1 MQGNFEKR
9 VQEKLDELRLTPS
22 EPVWK
27 AVEKEIG
34 PEKRRRFPFWIP
46 FIIVMLG
53 GATWWLLGR
62 GEEEREP
69 VVTVVSTSPKATN
82 EVTTRTVSPSPIP
95 TGEQQTP
102 QTITTASPTEKNA
115 AVNSVQPRKQVNGFE
130 QPVTVQATQASETS
144 DQKIITKNRERSSS
158 SDKTVSAK
166 TTEENSTT
174 YSSAT
179 NKVTSERASIE
190 TEKGLLK
197 TTGTPADTAQ
207 TISTEFTTTS
217 TSTPVDTVMKKSETS
232 ADLPQVKKDTTAA
245 KTKLAASKK
254 GWQKMVTVNV
264 GLSQYADGE
273 LGQNQRADL
282 NSAPSSGYNNGMM
295 GNPGPVKRGAAFQVG
310 FGLQKII
317 HPRWELTIGLQY
329 GHYTTHA
336 KVGEYKA
343 IDTAILVP
351 NGDVALRGYYKNTNQ
366 QDFTIR
372 YGILEMPVSIGFRPL
387 ARLPLTLSAGATY
400 GRVLHAN
407 ALQFDRWANIYYT
420 DKEATK
426 KAQFAGFASLQYAVL
441 NKAAWRLDAGPLV
454 QYHFSTLH
462 ENSND
467 KRLFFAGLKTLVTF

>member
-1 MQGNFEKR
+1 MQGSFEKG
-9 VQEKLDELRLTPS
+9 VQEKMDELRLTPS

-27 AVEKEIG
+27 AIEKEIR
-34 PEKRRRFPFWIP
+34 PEKRRRFPIWIP

-53 GATWWLLGR
+53 GATWWMLGR
-62 GEEEREP
+62 GEEEGEP
-69 VVTVVSTSPKATN
+69 VATVVSTSPKEANNGTTKAT
-82 EVTTRTVSPSPIP
+82 PSPI
-95 TGEQQTP
+95 TTDEQQTP
-102 QTITTASPTEKNA
+102 QTNTTSSLTEKKA
-115 AVNSVQPRKQVNGFE
+115 AISNVQPRKQVNGFE
-130 QPVTVQATQASETS
+130 QLVTVQATPASEAS
-144 DQKIITKNRERSSS
+144 DQNIITKNLGGISSS
-158 SDKTVSAK
+158 NNTVNAN
-166 TTEENSTT
+166 TTEGNSTMNRI
-174 YSSAT
+174 AT
-179 NKVTSERASIE
+179 NNVTSGNVPIE
-190 TEKGLLK
+190 TEKALLK
-197 TTGTPADTAQ
+197 TTGNPADTAQ
-207 TISTEFTTTS
+207 TISTELTTINTS
-217 TSTPVDTVMKKSETS
+217 TLVDTVMKKAETS

-254 GWQKMVTVNV
+254 GWQKIVTVNV

-282 NSAPSSGYNNGMM
+282 NSAPSSGYNNGML
-295 GNPGPVKRGAAFQVG
+295 GNPGPVKRGAAFHVG
-310 FGLQKII
+310 FGLKKEL

-329 GHYTTHA
+329 GHYTTNA

-351 NGDVALRGYYKNTNQ
+351 NGDVALQGYYKNTNQ

-387 ARLPLTLSAGATY
+387 ARLPLTLSAGASY
-400 GRVLHAN
+400 GRLLHAN

-420 DKEATK
+420 DKEAMK
-426 KAQFAGFASLQYAVL
+426 KTQFAGFASLQYAVL